1 MVANSSHKRTA
12 NRSGRH
18 SHSQQAQSEPNRA
31 RDIGPRMLTSQPS
44 AYLMTMELHRRRRA
58 SRGQSKPFDE
68 MRLSTCRGAR
78 STAAA
83 QRQSAEGSRSTAGSS
98 QRARPSN
105 WRAESHHARMLQ
117 NRHRASSHKLG
128 PECQISI
135 FNRLQLQTGHRWGH
149 ATLGHKVGETLRTYQ
164 RPRGDVKRKRRFFD
178 TFNGITVHTPP
189 GHYL

>member
-1 MVANSSHKRTA
+1 MHGH
-12 NRSGRH
+12 RSGRH

-98 QRARPSN
+98 HRSARSYR
-105 WRAESHHARMLQ
+105 RAESRHAKDQQIDQHSQLFRKPGGGYFIRSCKSGFATDRAYALTSSGKQ
-117 NRHRASSHKLG
+117 SGAPGASECSRPQPPARHVVLG
-128 PECQISI
+128 PISAAAGGG
-135 FNRLQLQTGHRWGH
+135 RLRM
-149 ATLGHKVGETLRTYQ
+149 
-164 RPRGDVKRKRRFFD
+164 VKCSYA
-178 TFNGITVHTPP
+178 H
-189 GHYL
+189 

>member
-1 MVANSSHKRTA
+1 MTERLLRCTRVEPRTVGGQHVVANSSHKRTA

-98 QRARPSN
+98 HRSARSYR
-105 WRAESHHARMLQ
+105 RAESRHAKDQQIDQHSQLFRKAWQGKPHAGTSSEVANL
-117 NRHRASSHKLG
+117 AS
-128 PECQISI
+128 P
-135 FNRLQLQTGHRWGH
+135 
-149 ATLGHKVGETLRTYQ
+149 RTAPM
-164 RPRGDVKRKRRFFD
+164 R
-178 TFNGITVHTPP
+178 
-189 GHYL
+189 

>member
-1 MVANSSHKRTA
+1 MTERLLRCTRVEPRTVGGQHVVANSSHKRTA

-117 NRHRASSHKLG
+117 NRHRGSSHKLG
-128 PECQISI
+128 PECQIS
-135 FNRLQLQTGHRWGH
+135 
-149 ATLGHKVGETLRTYQ
+149 VGKSKSGSACLFP
-164 RPRGDVKRKRRFFD
+164 PRFTRFSKEY
-178 TFNGITVHTPP
+178 TAI
-189 GHYL
+189 